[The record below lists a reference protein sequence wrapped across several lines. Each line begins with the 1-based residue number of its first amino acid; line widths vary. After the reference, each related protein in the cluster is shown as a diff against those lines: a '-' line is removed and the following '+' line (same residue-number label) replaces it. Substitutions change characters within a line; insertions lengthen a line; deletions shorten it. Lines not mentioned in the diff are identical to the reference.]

1 MLGEKLHRYLY
12 LLGMITLLAGL
23 PFSPFLTSL
32 GQFILVG
39 NWLIELNFREK
50 LRLIN
55 KRPGIL
61 LFTSLFL
68 VHVVWFIHT
77 SNFQYAQ
84 HDIVIKLPLLALP
97 VIIGTSRPLN
107 QRETI
112 LILQLFAASIFAASV
127 YSAALFFGVGSQE
140 VIDKRQS
147 SVFISHIRFALMIV
161 LTCYILM
168 SLLAAKEQNKILVRV
183 IYLISLTWFVF
194 YLLFIGAF
202 SGVVILSLS
211 FPFVLAYWLRKTA
224 SKKVTLYSWLLL
236 SLLVLISIAYL
247 GYSIKRYYT
256 ITDTDSKSLPTHTIN
271 GNPYKH
277 NLNLKIY
284 ENGHLV
290 WVSINDKELGEQW
303 ELRSDF
309 KFWGKDLKGQDI
321 RTTLI
326 RYLTSMGYTKD
337 SVGISQ
343 LTQEDINFIEA
354 GTTNYLMKNKWAIYP
369 RIYEL
374 LWEIEQYKIH
384 GDPSGHSLSQRLEF
398 MSNGL
403 RVFGQHAWWGVGTG
417 DVNDEIMKQYEM
429 DNSILQEKWRFRPHN
444 QYITFLVAFGS
455 VGMLLI
461 IGLFAAGLV
470 YQKHNIDQVSLAF
483 LLIVLLSMLS
493 EDTLET
499 QAGATFYAFF
509 LSLLFLGRN
518 LNSVNNESI
527 AA

>member
-12 LLGMITLLAGL
+12 LLGIITLLAGL

-50 LRLIN
+50 LRLIK

-68 VHVVWFIHT
+68 VHVVWLINT

-97 VIIGTSRPLN
+97 VIVGTSRPLN

-183 IYLISLTWFVF
+183 TYLISLTWFVF

-326 RYLTSMGYTKD
+326 RYLTSMGYTK
-337 SVGISQ
+337 
-343 LTQEDINFIEA
+343 
-354 GTTNYLMKNKWAIYP
+354 
-369 RIYEL
+369 
-374 LWEIEQYKIH
+374 
-384 GDPSGHSLSQRLEF
+384 
-398 MSNGL
+398 
-403 RVFGQHAWWGVGTG
+403 
-417 DVNDEIMKQYEM
+417 
-429 DNSILQEKWRFRPHN
+429 IL
-444 QYITFLVAFGS
+444 
-455 VGMLLI
+455 
-461 IGLFAAGLV
+461 
-470 YQKHNIDQVSLAF
+470 
-483 LLIVLLSMLS
+483 
-493 EDTLET
+493 
-499 QAGATFYAFF
+499 
-509 LSLLFLGRN
+509 
-518 LNSVNNESI
+518 
-527 AA
+527 